1 MTTKPEG
8 VVGLEEARTAH
19 GPWYVV
25 FSNDSLVY
33 ILAETGLIEKRKV
46 CPGRSWFDVDNRF
59 GYCFLNYFHALAYSL
74 KVKKDAGSQQRG

>member
-8 VVGLEEARTAH
+8 AVGLEEARTAH

-25 FSNDSLVY
+25 FSNKLVLY
-33 ILAETGLIEKRKV
+33 NYTEMGLIEKRKV
-46 CPGRSWFDVDNRF
+46 CPWRGWFDADYRF
-59 GYCFLNYFHALAYSL
+59 GFCFLNYFHALAYSL